1 MLARTSAHK
10 YEVEACFELKGENTS
25 AGLVA
30 YYDENYHFGFGFNH
44 KQMLRYRRG
53 QVSVRNQNYLKQTNV
68 ERCGYV
74 CGMMLMYCRPGT
86 VPMVKNGISIHG
98 GFEISGVHHNTV
110 YGFLFVRPGIFAG
123 GDGQVEVTDF
133 VLRNLD

>member
-1 MLARTSAHK
+1 M
-10 YEVEACFELKGENTS
+10 
-25 AGLVA
+25 A

-53 QVSVRNQNYLKQTNV
+53 QVSRTESKLPQANQCGKMWVRLRNDANV
-68 ERCGYV
+68 LSAWYSADGKKWHKD
-74 CGMMLMYCRPGT
+74 PW
-86 VPMVKNGISIHG
+86 